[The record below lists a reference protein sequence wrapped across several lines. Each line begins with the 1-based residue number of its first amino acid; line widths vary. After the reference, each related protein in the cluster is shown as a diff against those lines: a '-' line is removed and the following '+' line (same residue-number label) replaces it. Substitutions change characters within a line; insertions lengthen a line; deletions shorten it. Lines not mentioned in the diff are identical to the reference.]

1 MSENNY
7 EKLAVEASFPAN
19 ILNVRFKRTVANS
32 DSYLILSYESQAK
45 KKNILRNQETGNRNT
60 VLHFM
65 WQQYLETHYIAVKS
79 RFSPEPQTK
88 WKLNHSGL
96 CFSCLLGFFSLIYLL
111 FTQDWKHQVSH
122 ANLIWTVFV
131 WNDVM
136 IWNATSRLIVATCN
150 QDTAP
155 SVSDYL
161 QMCNSCHNVLLL
173 LDTQTNSHPHNGLV
187 LLN

>member
-1 MSENNY
+1 MTLTSFSVMSHW
-7 EKLAVEASFPAN
+7 P
-19 ILNVRFKRTVANS
+19 
-32 DSYLILSYESQAK
+32 

-65 WQQYLETHYIAVKS
+65 WQQFLETHNIAVKR
-79 RFSPEPQTK
+79 RFSPETQTK

-136 IWNATSRLIVATCN
+136 IWNAISRLIVATCN

-161 QMCNSCHNVLLL
+161 QMCNCKNVLFCHSFYQINYTSHNNMLLL
-173 LDTQTNSHPHNGLV
+173 LDTQTHSHPLNGLV
-187 LLN
+187 LRN